1 MGTIIVGGGLV
12 IVVGLV
18 ILSMV
23 RRYRQ
28 GKSILCDGVSCNAC
42 GANAICQS
50 GTVTAGQAVG
60 KEKAIRF
67 YKRIP

>member
-1 MGTIIVGGGLV
+1 MGTIIVGSGLV
-12 IVVGLV
+12 IVIGLI

-28 GKSILCDGVSCNAC
+28 GKSILCDGVGCNAC

-50 GTVTAGQAVG
+50 GNLPASQVMG